1 MCWIFARYIFKHKSI
16 VVERIT
22 MMFSQTNESFITLI
36 QTKQLVYL
44 PKVWVQQIVNII
56 MSSLRS
62 TRENMCF
69 LCACI
74 INIVYFAKDVFVRS
88 FSFLFKSCYLLY
100 FPFACLHHE
109 RMNLYTETLKK
120 KIENNYKMQHCDQ
133 NHGQDIVIETWNL
146 IIRTYSVQSLVYVQS
161 VRLNIYRILSTD
173 SLADCISSAEYK
185 LVTFWMITLK
195 LIHNNTYVIIRAIWK
210 SFFVYNASEVST
222 IDVQIN
228 ASSSCKSLWLEKRKR
243 PIGIPFFDP

>member
-1 MCWIFARYIFKHKSI
+1 MGSANRKYHHVEFAEHAWKYVFFMRLYHKHCIFCKR
-16 VVERIT
+16 
-22 MMFSQTNESFITLI
+22 
-36 QTKQLVYL
+36 
-44 PKVWVQQIVNII
+44 
-56 MSSLRS
+56 
-62 TRENMCF
+62 CF
-69 LCACI
+69 C
-74 INIVYFAKDVFVRS
+74 
-88 FSFLFKSCYLLY
+88 SFLFISVQILLSVV
-100 FPFACLHHE
+100 FSFRLLASRKNEFVHGNAE
-109 RMNLYTETLKK
+109 K

-173 SLADCISSAEYK
+173 SLADCISSTEYK

-210 SFFVYNASEVST
+210 SFFVYNTLEVST